1 MRTLLTR
8 ALFLLI
14 SLFPACHS
22 VLADETISLGLTL
35 KIPSQGQTNWG
46 ALFRDN
52 FAEPISSH
60 DHTGGGKGLQLST
73 NALADNAISAS
84 KVRLANDQYFR
95 ARNFANDGD
104 VNLIK
109 ANASNKIAFGA
120 NIASATIEGGTI
132 TGITDLAPADG
143 GTGISSVPTNGQL
156 LIGNG
161 TNYTAAALTGTANQI
176 SVTNGAGSITLAT
189 PQNIGTNSS
198 PEFTGVLLNGLTAS
212 KPVFT
217 DGSKNLTSSG
227 TMPVAQ
233 GGTGLTGTPSNGQ
246 LPIGNGTGYT
256 LAALT
261 GTANQVTVTNGGGS
275 ITLALPQSIHTAATP
290 TFTGLNAAWVRT
302 GTSDGSDNQSL
313 NVGHTDS
320 TRGGG
325 IDFFGNEH
333 ATAPGAI
340 QLRAGAS
347 STIGFAAGITT
358 TVVFDGP
365 SLRPL
370 VDAGADLGTA
380 SEAWDDVYADQ
391 FILSSAPDYTVFDT
405 AADRRSIDPTAGG
418 LTVAQVAEIVDTMV
432 QDLVAAGIFQ

>member
-1 MRTLLTR
+1 M
-8 ALFLLI
+8 
-14 SLFPACHS
+14 
-22 VLADETISLGLTL
+22 
-35 KIPSQGQTNWG
+35 
-46 ALFRDN
+46 
-52 FAEPISSH
+52 
-60 DHTGGGKGLQLST
+60 
-73 NALADNAISAS
+73 
-84 KVRLANDQYFR
+84 
-95 ARNFANDGD
+95 
-104 VNLIK
+104 
-109 ANASNKIAFGA
+109 
-120 NIASATIEGGTI
+120 
-132 TGITDLAPADG
+132 
-143 GTGISSVPTNGQL
+143 PTNGQL

-176 SVTNGAGSITLAT
+176 SVTNGAGTITLAA

-340 QLRAGAS
+340 QLRAGAG

-358 TVVFDGP
+358 TIVFDG
-365 SLRPL
+365 SSIRPL
-370 VDAGADLGTA
+370 VDDGADLGTS
-380 SEAWDDVYADQ
+380 SEYFDQ
-391 FILSSAPDYTVFDT
+391 VFSERFMVKNAQDYTVFDT
-405 AADRRSIDPTAGG
+405 AADRRSVDPTAVGG
-418 LTVAQVAEIVDTMV
+418 GGTALVAEVVDTLI
-432 QDLVAAGIFQ
+432 QDLIAAGVLQ